1 MSRIAFRPTKD
12 RLGGYCFSI
21 DAIGHVEDE
30 RIADALKGLYR
41 SSRMM
46 IFLRFYQS
54 VFTRGFTSLE
64 EPSAVRAFSDEDYVA
79 AEE

>member
-1 MSRIAFRPTKD
+1 MLEILQHFTFRKINMSRIAFRPTKD

-30 RIADALKGLYR
+30 RIADVLKGLYR

-46 IFLRFYQS
+46 IFLRFYQKWLHK
-54 VFTRGFTSLE
+54 GFYLARRT
-64 EPSAVRAFSDEDYVA
+64 
-79 AEE
+79 